1 MPVSPRPAS
10 NARALFGRKAVL
22 CVALPLIGLVAAP
35 AGALAGEPTGCSAS
49 LYSQPFAPFKDF
61 NYYTLV
67 PGGEFKSASEGW
79 ELSGGAQI
87 IQTTRP
93 DGSTGGVLDV
103 PSGGQAVSP
112 TIQVTLKMP
121 TARVWVR
128 NVRGAEGVVSSVAYE
143 GTSSWYRPKDVGH
156 VHGQHTSW
164 TLSNPIQVQPQ
175 TGGSVEGPRAMRFV
189 FSSGGKSND
198 TQLYGLWIDP
208 RMHEESQPFHATDCV
223 APETKPSSG
232 GTPSGGTSSGT
243 GGGTPSL
250 GGTLVRGASGGEET
264 PVGVN

>member
-1 MPVSPRPAS
+1 MPVSPRPALHV
-10 NARALFGRKAVL
+10 RALFGRKAVL
-22 CVALPLIGLVAAP
+22 CIALPLIGLAAAP
-35 AGALAGEPTGCSAS
+35 AGAFAGEPTGCSAA
-49 LYSQPFAPFKDF
+49 LYSQPFAAFKDF

-67 PGGEFKSASEGW
+67 PGGEFRSASEGW

-87 IQTTRP
+87 IQTIRP
-93 DGSTGGVLDV
+93 DGSSGGVLDV
-103 PSGGQAVSP
+103 PGGGLAVSP

-128 NVRGAEGVVSSVAYE
+128 DVRGGEGVVSSVAYE
-143 GTSSWYRPKDVGH
+143 GTSSWSHPKDVGH

-175 TGGSVEGPRAMRFV
+175 TGGSAEGPRAMRFV
-189 FSSGGKSND
+189 FSSAGKSND
-198 TQLYGLWIDP
+198 TQLYGLWVDP

-232 GTPSGGTSSGT
+232 GTPSGTSGSSG
-243 GGGTPSL
+243 GIPSL
-250 GGTLVRGASGGEET
+250 GGTLVRGASGGEEA